1 MSIKRNTDAQI
12 ALAST
17 ILVLQR
23 AQPNPTKK
31 LPHLAGL
38 FPLWMKTVKIKIRGK
53 SICIY
58 PYTFL
63 SLLKRQES

>member
-1 MSIKRNTDAQI
+1 MSIKRNTDAES

-23 AQPNPTKK
+23 AKPIPTKK

-38 FPLWMKTVKIKIRGK
+38 FPFWLETVNIKIRGE
-53 SICIY
+53 SIRIY

-63 SLLKRQES
+63 SLLKRCES